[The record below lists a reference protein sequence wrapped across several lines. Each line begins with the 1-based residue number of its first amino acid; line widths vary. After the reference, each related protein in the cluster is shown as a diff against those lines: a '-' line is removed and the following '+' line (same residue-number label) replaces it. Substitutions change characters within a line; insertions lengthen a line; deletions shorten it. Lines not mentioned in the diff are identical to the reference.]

1 MMHMG
6 KSPRAPIY
14 GIVLSGGGARG
25 AYEAGVIHYLR
36 TGLPNPARTRPF
48 QIYCGSSVGAINTC
62 YLAAHA
68 ENPEAQGAGLRKAWE
83 ELRQEH
89 IYRRDSL
96 AVGKLVFSS
105 VAGITANMFR
115 KPKTDGTAAGIH
127 FRGLVDTSPL
137 PRMLRRMIPW
147 QRLHDNVERGLL
159 HGVSVTLT
167 NMQNGRL
174 EFFIHK
180 HPTVDY
186 FGHYP
191 VCYGPLEWK
200 HVMASAA
207 IPILFPPVE
216 IDGIY
221 YADGGLRLNTPMSP
235 AIHMGADRVLVIGNH
250 DPHEAADAPAE
261 GGVRRK
267 QSPPT
272 LGEIIGKILNAIFLD
287 RLDYD
292 LKQMDRINQIINWA
306 EQVYGG
312 DFLDQVNAMLRKKGI
327 TGDVAS
333 RGLKRLSTLSI
344 SPSEDVREIFDR
356 ACKGPQGLSGFSA
369 FEKMLLKLL
378 DVDMHRGQEFL
389 SYFLFLPDYLKA
401 LTALGYT
408 DAKASHDR
416 LVEFLTP

>member
-1 MMHMG
+1 MRQAA
-6 KSPRAPIY
+6 RAPTF

-25 AYEAGVIHYLR
+25 AYEAGVIHFLR
-36 TGLPNPARTRPF
+36 TGLPHPARTQPF

-62 YLAAHA
+62 YLAAQA
-68 ENPEAQGAGLRKAWE
+68 ENPDAQGGGLRKAWE
-83 ELRQEH
+83 ELRQDQ

-115 KPKTDGTAAGIH
+115 KPKLSSDTTGIH

-137 PRMLRRMIPW
+137 PRTLRRMIPW

-191 VCYGPLEWK
+191 VCYGPLEWR

-207 IPILFPPVE
+207 IPILFPPVD
-216 IDGIY
+216 IDGTY

-250 DPHEAADAPAE
+250 DPHEAADAPSE
-261 GGVRRK
+261 GARPK
-267 QSPPT
+267 QPPPT
-272 LGEIIGKILNAIFLD
+272 LGEIIGKILNSLFLD

-306 EQVYGG
+306 EEVYGR
-312 DFLDQVNAMLRKKGI
+312 DFLERINTMLRKRGI

-333 RGLKRLSTLSI
+333 RGLKRLSVLSI
-344 SPSEDVREIFDR
+344 SPSQDVREIFDQSIR
-356 ACKGPQGLSGFSA
+356 GPKGLSGFSA

-401 LTALGYT
+401 LAALGYT
-408 DAKASHDR
+408 DAKASQDR
-416 LVEFLTP
+416 LVEFLTAP